1 MLPLEGV
8 RVLDFSTLLPGPLA
22 SLILAEAG
30 AEVIK
35 VERPG
40 AGEDMRAYQPQV
52 GGTAAGFALLNRG
65 KRAIALDLRAPGA
78 AQSILDLARGVDVV
92 LEQFRPGVMSRLGL
106 GYENFRAVN
115 PRIVYCAL
123 TGYGQ
128 SGPKAQ
134 VAGHDLSYAA
144 DTGLLSL
151 AAGADGMPGMPPA
164 LIADIGAGSYPA
176 VVNILLALRRRDASG
191 EGAFLDVAM
200 TDNLFTFMFWGL
212 AMGNAAGR
220 WPRPGREQTTGGSPR
235 YRVYRTADGRYLAVA
250 ALEDKFWQAFCR
262 IVELPA
268 AWCDDRP
275 DPAGSIAEV
284 ARRIEARPA
293 AHWERAF
300 AGVDVCCAVVRTLE
314 EAIRDIHFRAR
325 GLFERK
331 VTLPGHTLPALPVP
345 VVPGLRSP
353 RADAPAP
360 AVGADNASLLPS
372 THAAARSAK

>member
-8 RVLDFSTLLPGPLA
+8 RVLDFSTLVPGPLA

-40 AGEDMRAYQPQV
+40 QGEDMRAYEPQLS
-52 GGTAAGFALLNRG
+52 GTGAGFALLNRG

-78 AQSILDLARGVDVV
+78 AQSILDIAPGVDIV

-106 GYENFRAVN
+106 GYEDFRAVN
-115 PRIVYCAL
+115 PRIIYCAI

-144 DTGLLSL
+144 ETGLLSL
-151 AAGADGMPGMPPA
+151 AAGADGMPGMPPT
-164 LIADIGAGSYPA
+164 LIADIGAGTYPA
-176 VVNILLALRRRDASG
+176 VVNILLALRRRDVSG
-191 EGAFLDVAM
+191 EGAFLDIAM

-212 AMGNAAGR
+212 AMGHGSGK
-220 WPRPGREQTTGGSPR
+220 WPRSGKEQLTGGSPR
-235 YRVYRTADGRYLAVA
+235 YRVYRTADARYLAVA

-262 IVELPA
+262 IIGLPA
-268 AWCDDRP
+268 GLCDDRQ
-275 DPAGSIAEV
+275 DPAASIDGI
-284 ARRIEARPA
+284 ARLIEAQSSG
-293 AHWERAF
+293 HWDQAF

-331 VTLPGHTLPALPVP
+331 VTLPGHTLAALPVP
-345 VVPGLRSP
+345 VVPNLRSP
-353 RADAPAP
+353 RAEAAAPM
-360 AVGADNASLLPS
+360 VGADNASVLGNA
-372 THAAARSAK
+372 HAAARSAG

>member
-1 MLPLEGV
+1 MLPLEGI

-40 AGEDMRAYQPQV
+40 RGEDMRAYEPQL

-65 KRAIALDLRAPGA
+65 KRAIALDLRAQGA
-78 AQSILDLARGVDVV
+78 AQSILDLAPSVDIV

-106 GYENFRAVN
+106 GYENFRSVN
-115 PRIVYCAL
+115 PRVIYCAL

-144 DTGLLSL
+144 ETGLLSL
-151 AAGADGMPGMPPA
+151 ATGADGMPGMPPT
-164 LIADIGAGSYPA
+164 LIADIGAGTYPA

-191 EGAFLDVAM
+191 EGAFLDIAM

-212 AMGNAAGR
+212 ALGHGSGN
-220 WPRPGREQTTGGSPR
+220 WPRPGKEQLTGGSPR
-235 YRVYRTADGRYLAVA
+235 YRVYRTADARFLGVA
-250 ALEDKFWQAFCR
+250 ALEDKFWQAFCS
-262 IVELPA
+262 IIELPA
-268 AWCDDRP
+268 ALCDDRR
-275 DPAGSIAEV
+275 DAAATISEV
-284 ARRIEARPA
+284 ARRIEVRPA
-293 AHWERAF
+293 AHWEQAF
-300 AGVDVCCAVVRTLE
+300 AGVDACCAVVRTLE

-325 GLFERK
+325 GLFERE
-331 VTLPGHTLPALPVP
+331 VTLPGHVLPALPVP
-345 VVPGLRSP
+345 VVPNLRSSSLE
-353 RADAPAP
+353 APAP
-360 AVGADNASLLPS
+360 MVGADNASLL
-372 THAAARSAK
+372 TGADAAPFSLK